1 MSEPLNLRELI
12 SGSDDYNTQMLYFTC
27 SSLSADDRYLYLIS
41 DRTGVPNVF
50 RHDLETGQEMQLT
63 HNTHG
68 TLKSYVYFEAWARPA
83 SVWTATGTGSIT
95 FRTVRS
101 AVLILK
107 ERSGF

>member
-50 RHDLETGQEMQLT
+50 RHDLAISKT
-63 HNTHG
+63 
-68 TLKSYVYFEAWARPA
+68 
-83 SVWTATGTGSIT
+83 
-95 FRTVRS
+95 
-101 AVLILK
+101 
-107 ERSGF
+107 